1 MAFPKKNILRAIGW
15 KDMGWTAK
23 TIENGRYVE
32 MRHEFCGNR
41 LKIGK
46 EKDIIFR
53 FCSVCMVRIM
63 KEN

>member
-32 MRHEFCGNR
+32 MRHEFC
-41 LKIGK
+41 
-46 EKDIIFR
+46 
-53 FCSVCMVRIM
+53 
-63 KEN
+63 